1 VLAEPIGSRVTFDD
15 LAADPY
21 PIFAQMRERDPVSW
35 VDAAGMWFV
44 TRRDDVVRVLSDPAT
59 FTVDTRESLIEDT
72 FGRTMLS
79 TDGDEQRRL
88 RHPASPAFTPRAL
101 REHAGEVIAIKSRE
115 LIDAF
120 LARGEADLAAE
131 FTNPLALYS
140 VASVLGL
147 PVEDHQLFR
156 AWYDDFAAALANF
169 PRDPDVRARGRATA
183 ETFRARVRPLL
194 ARLRDEPDASV
205 LATLAASALSED
217 EILSAALL
225 IVFGG
230 LETTQAMLGN
240 AIWALLR
247 HSDQLEIVRR
257 KPDAIRAAVEES
269 MRWDAPVQSCT
280 RHVARR
286 VEMHGVA
293 LEPGAT
299 VQCML
304 GAANRDPSHFPD
316 PDRFDI
322 RRANASDHL
331 GFGVGKHFCIGA
343 GLARLE
349 GWIALPML
357 FDALAGLV
365 LDPDRPSAPRGY
377 EFRSPPT
384 LHVRWTTQG

>member
-1 VLAEPIGSRVTFDD
+1 
-15 LAADPY
+15 
-21 PIFAQMRERDPVSW
+21 
-35 VDAAGMWFV
+35 
-44 TRRDDVVRVLSDPAT
+44 
-59 FTVDTRESLIEDT
+59 
-72 FGRTMLS
+72 
-79 TDGDEQRRL
+79 
-88 RHPASPAFTPRAL
+88 
-101 REHAGEVIAIKSRE
+101 
-115 LIDAF
+115 
-120 LARGEADLAAE
+120 
-131 FTNPLALYS
+131 
-140 VASVLGL
+140 
-147 PVEDHQLFR
+147 
-156 AWYDDFAAALANF
+156 
-169 PRDPDVRARGRATA
+169 
-183 ETFRARVRPLL
+183 
-194 ARLRDEPDASV
+194 
-205 LATLAASALSED
+205 
-217 EILSAALL
+217 
-225 IVFGG
+225 
-230 LETTQAMLGN
+230 MLGN

-247 HSDQLEIVRR
+247 HSEQLEIVRR
-257 KPDAIRAAVEES
+257 KPDAILAAVEES